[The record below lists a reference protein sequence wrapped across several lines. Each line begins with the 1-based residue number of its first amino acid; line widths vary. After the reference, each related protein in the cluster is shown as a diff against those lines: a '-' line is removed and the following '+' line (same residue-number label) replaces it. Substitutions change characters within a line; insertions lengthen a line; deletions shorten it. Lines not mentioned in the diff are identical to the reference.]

1 MCDVL
6 LVDDDF
12 ELLVELSGVLSGH
25 GYRVSSAHH
34 MGALAAALTTCR
46 PKVLVTDLS
55 LADGNG
61 LEVIARVR
69 SLRPDARMVLV
80 SGDMDALSRY
90 AGRVDDTIFLIEKPI
105 ALAPLLRF
113 LAQVVPL
120 PQASDSRRP

>member
-12 ELLVELSGVLSGH
+12 ELLVELSGVLGGH
-25 GYRVSSAHH
+25 GYRVDSAHH
-34 MGALAAALTTCR
+34 MGALADALATCR

-69 SLRPDARMVLV
+69 SLQPDARIVLV
-80 SGDMDALSRY
+80 SGDMDALARY
-90 AGRVDDTIFLIEKPI
+90 GGGVDDTVFLIEKPI

-113 LAQVVPL
+113 LARVVPSS
-120 PQASDSRRP
+120 QARESRRP